1 MRPIN
6 HLPIN
11 QLRRP
16 IFTSICVITL
26 TVTSLSVHADWVG
39 TGEAGAVSAR
49 GNTRTDTANAKLDI
63 HNELEWWKH
72 ELFATSLY
80 GANNNITAANRW
92 ETRWQSD
99 YKITAPLF
107 WYGGL
112 RYEHDSFGA
121 FSYQETATTGF
132 GYKFIDSDTT
142 KLTGQAGVGIK
153 RSQQQT
159 VLEDSAGKVTE
170 RIEGA
175 TANRGLVSAG
185 VNFEHVLT
193 PTTKIIDKLLIEAA
207 SDNTFM
213 QNDLALQ
220 VAINE
225 KFSLS
230 AGYGLRQ
237 NTSPP
242 SGSGRTDSI
251 TTLNLVYNLK

>member
-1 MRPIN
+1 MRPSSHLSSN
-6 HLPIN
+6 HRRLPKFIS
-11 QLRRP
+11 L
-16 IFTSICVITL
+16 CLLTL
-26 TVTSLSVHADWVG
+26 TVASLSAHADWVG
-39 TGEAGAVSAR
+39 TGELGAVSAR

-72 ELFATSLY
+72 EFYATSLY
-80 GANNNITAANRW
+80 GANNSVTAANRW

-99 YKITAPLF
+99 YKITDPLF

-121 FSYQETATTGF
+121 FSYQETATTGL
-132 GYKFIDSDTT
+132 GYKFIDNDTT
-142 KLTGQAGVGIK
+142 KLTGQAGVGLK
-153 RSQQQT
+153 RSQEQT
-159 VLEDSAGKVTE
+159 VLEDSAGKVID
-170 RIEGA
+170 RIDGD

-193 PTTKIIDKLLIEAA
+193 PTTKIIDKLLVEAA

-213 QNDLALQ
+213 QNDLSLQ

-251 TTLNLVYNLK
+251 TTLNLVYNLR